1 MPEVV
6 VTPVSEAAATTIG
19 EASLAEA
26 GGGPGAAGRQRSP
39 KLSATILRYQKQQA
53 LFSLTVLLIIL
64 FVVVVHFFVIL
75 V

>member
-1 MPEVV
+1 MLEVEA
-6 VTPVSEAAATTIG
+6 TPASEAAATPTG

-39 KLSATILRYQKQQA
+39 KLSATILRYQMQQR
-53 LFSLTVLLIIL
+53 IIL
-64 FVVVVHFFVIL
+64 SNSAPHNFICRRCTFFVIL